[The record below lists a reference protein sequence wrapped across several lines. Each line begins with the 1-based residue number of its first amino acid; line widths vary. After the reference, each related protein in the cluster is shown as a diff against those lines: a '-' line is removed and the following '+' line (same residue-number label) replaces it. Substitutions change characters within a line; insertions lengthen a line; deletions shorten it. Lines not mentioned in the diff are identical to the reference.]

1 MRFPRLRDARTTA
14 VAFATVGLLAAGILI
29 AFTPIA
35 TAGRAA
41 GDPVVAAVDFGT
53 VAARTDPFA
62 LGMGSSTYGAN
73 PLSSTT
79 QRDAEQR
86 LDART
91 VRIPVGYRNGRV
103 TSSAA
108 GAGTTLDVPA
118 LVATYRQWGYRIV
131 AVIGGRTNDVDV
143 QPGDATKIMQALG
156 FEGISYTAP
165 NEPGNLGKTMSDQI
179 ALAKMIT
186 AEGRALKP
194 DFAIMGPVWAYY
206 DRTAL
211 TTFAASMG
219 STLGG
224 LDYHHYAMGS
234 QSLTTA
240 QALAQ
245 TPSYGAEVTQLR
257 ADLAARGLTVPVT
270 IDELNFSWRYQD
282 GTPGGN
288 NRFFTAV
295 STVWMTSALGHILR
309 SGGRGMPYATQ
320 NGPLGIMVEAGQVN
334 PDNRTASSP
343 MPAYW
348 GIANWTGGHQWPHY
362 KDTFY
367 ETASSDTPTEVFAVN
382 NESAGFTIVL
392 INKAET
398 TSKTVSLSLRG
409 VPNGSFTAYRND
421 PSAPYAA
428 PASVST
434 SPYVAGSALSLDLPP
449 MTVTVM
455 VLSPTPNQPAATPTP
470 TATSKVVTSTTPAS
484 TTPASTTPT
493 STSPSSTSAVVKTPT
508 APTAVATQRS
518 TAGSSAAVSWQ
529 PPTAG
534 GFPVTGY
541 RISRDGTDST
551 GGGAYATTVSA
562 TTRTFAFTLL
572 KPDSTYRFSVQA
584 LSAAGGGPVA
594 TVVSAPATSAPTT
607 TPAPTTTSST
617 VAPST
622 PPPVNVLGPPTQLVA
637 AQGVDAT
644 RVALSWRPPASTGT
658 TSITGYRI
666 ARDGSDSTGG
676 GAYATTLPAT
686 ATTFTFTLL
695 NRHTT
700 YRFTVQAVR
709 AGGLGPAS
717 TVSLTTS

>member
-1 MRFPRLRDARTTA
+1 MGAA
-14 VAFATVGLLAAGILI
+14 VVGLLAAGILT
-29 AFTPIA
+29 AMTPIA
-35 TAGRAA
+35 AAQRAA
-41 GDPVVAAVDFGT
+41 PSPVLATVDLGKVT
-53 VAARTDPFA
+53 ARTDPFA

-73 PLSSTT
+73 PLSSVA

-108 GAGTTLDVPA
+108 GAGTTLDIAA

-143 QPGDATKIMQALG
+143 QPGDATKIMQKLG
-156 FEGISYTAP
+156 FDGISFTAP
-165 NEPGNLGKTMSDQI
+165 NEPGNLGKTISDQI

-211 TTFAASMG
+211 NTFAASMG
-219 STLGG
+219 SSLAG

-234 QSLTTA
+234 ESLTTA
-240 QALAQ
+240 QAMAQ

-309 SGGRGMPYATQ
+309 AGGRAMPYATQ

-334 PDNRTASSP
+334 PDNRPASSP

-348 GIANWTGGHQWPHY
+348 GMANWTGGHRWPHF

-367 ETASSDTPTEVFAVN
+367 ETTSSDPASEVFAVN
-382 NESAGFTIVL
+382 NEAGGFTVLL
-392 INKAET
+392 INKDES
-398 TSKTVSLSLRG
+398 TSKSMSLTLQGAS
-409 VPNGSFTAYRND
+409 NGSFKAYRNN
-421 PSAPYAA
+421 PVAPYAQ
-428 PASVST
+428 PAAVLTGS
-434 SPYVAGSALSLDLPP
+434 YAAGAALAVELPP
-449 MTVTVM
+449 MTVTV
-455 VLSPTPNQPAATPTP
+455 VVVNPGSIPPVTTPPSTRSSQSTAQPTTAQPTTATATATTPTSSTATPTP
-470 TATSKVVTSTTPAS
+470 N
-484 TTPASTTPT
+484 
-493 STSPSSTSAVVKTPT
+493 
-508 APTAVATQRS
+508 APTIVTTTRS
-518 TAGSSAAVSWQ
+518 TAGSSATLRWQ

-534 GFPVTGY
+534 GSAVTGY
-541 RISRDGTDST
+541 RISRDGADST

-562 TTRTFAFTLL
+562 ATRTFAFTLL
-572 KPDSTYRFSVQA
+572 KPDSTYRFTVQA
-584 LSAAGGGPVA
+584 LSAASGGPIV
-594 TVVSAPATSAPTT
+594 TVVSTPIVTPPTT
-607 TPAPTTTSST
+607 TASALPSATAP
-617 VAPST
+617 PST
-622 PPPVNVLGPPTQLVA
+622 TVPSPTIGPSTSASPPANVLGPPTTLTA
-637 AQGVDAT
+637 GQGTDAT
-644 RVALSWRPPASTGT
+644 RVTLSWRPPASTGGVQ
-658 TSITGYRI
+658 ITGYRI
-666 ARDGSDSTGG
+666 ARDGTDSTGG
-676 GAYATTLPAT
+676 GAYATTLPPT
-686 ATTFTFTLL
+686 AATFTFTLL

-700 YRFTVQAVR
+700 YRFTVRAVT
-709 AGGLGPAS
+709 AGGLGPES
-717 TVSLTTS
+717 VVSLTTA